1 MWPGTRGTGT
11 VDGMLVSKSAIQN
24 EFAKRLAEFAP
35 PGEQLQ
41 GLFEAEYGETPFVN
55 PTGNA
60 LFLLLTGN
68 FVLFVGAKRMSN
80 NPTQTLGRVPRAAI
94 RFLPPDNG
102 VAHFRVTAQMHDDRG
117 QWYQVRLKIHKM
129 WREEATAF
137 VAAVSAPAQPQQ
149 PPQQGYPQ
157 QQPYPPHG
165 QQQPYPQQPYPAQ
178 GQQQPYPQQPY
189 PPQGQQQPYPPQ
201 HYPPQGQQQP
211 IQPPYPGQPQQYPP
225 YQQPYPA
232 QPQQPSYPPQQ
243 GSGRS

>member
-1 MWPGTRGTGT
+1 LWPGKPGTGT

-80 NPTQTLGRVPRAAI
+80 NPTRTLGRVPRAAI

-102 VAHFRVTAQMHDDRG
+102 VAHFRVTAQMHDDQG
-117 QWYQVRLKIHKM
+117 QRYQVRLKIHKM

-137 VAAVSAPAQPQQ
+137 VAAVSAPAQQQPQQ
-149 PPQQGYPQ
+149 QGHPQ
-157 QQPYPPHG
+157 QQPYP
-165 QQQPYPQQPYPAQ
+165 QQ

-189 PPQGQQQPYPPQ
+189 PPQGYPQPAQ
-201 HYPPQGQQQP
+201 S
-211 IQPPYPGQPQQYPP
+211 PYPGQPQQYPP
-225 YQQPYPA
+225 YQQPYPP
-232 QPQQPSYPPQQ
+232 QPQQPPYPPRQ
-243 GSGRS
+243 GQGWS

>member
-102 VAHFRVTAQMHDDRG
+102 VAHFRVTAQMHDDQG

-157 QQPYPPHG
+157 QQPYP
-165 QQQPYPQQPYPAQ
+165 QQPYPQQ
-178 GQQQPYPQQPY
+178 GQQ
-189 PPQGQQQPYPPQ
+189 PPS
-201 HYPPQGQQQP
+201 
-211 IQPPYPGQPQQYPP
+211 QPPYPGQPQQYPP
-225 YQQPYPA
+225 YQQPYPP
-232 QPQQPSYPPQQ
+232 QPQQPPYPPRQ
-243 GSGRS
+243 GQGWS

>member
-1 MWPGTRGTGT
+1 LWPGTPGTGT

-102 VAHFRVTAQMHDDRG
+102 VAHFRVTAQMHDDQG
-117 QWYQVRLKIHKM
+117 QWYQIRLKIHKM

-149 PPQQGYPQ
+149 PPPQGYP
-157 QQPYPPHG
+157 
-165 QQQPYPQQPYPAQ
+165 QQQPYPQQPYPQQ
-178 GQQQPYPQQPY
+178 GRQQPYPQQY
-189 PPQGQQQPYPPQ
+189 PPQGQRQPV
-201 HYPPQGQQQP
+201 
-211 IQPPYPGQPQQYPP
+211 QPPYPGQPQRYPP
-225 YQQPYPA
+225 YQQPYPP
-232 QPQQPSYPPQQ
+232 QSQQPPYPPRQ
-243 GSGRS
+243 GQGWS

>member
-1 MWPGTRGTGT
+1 MWPGTPGTGT

-41 GLFEAEYGETPFVN
+41 GLFEAEYGETPFAN

-102 VAHFRVTAQMHDDRG
+102 VAHFRVTAQMHDDQG
-117 QWYQVRLKIHKM
+117 QWYQIRLKIHKM

-149 PPQQGYPQ
+149 PPPPQGYPQ
-157 QQPYPPHG
+157 QQPYP
-165 QQQPYPQQPYPAQ
+165 
-178 GQQQPYPQQPY
+178 QQPYPQQPY
-189 PPQGQQQPYPPQ
+189 PPQQ
-201 HYPPQGQQQP
+201 YPPQGQRQP
-211 IQPPYPGQPQQYPP
+211 VQPPYPGQPQRYPP
-225 YQQPYPA
+225 YQQPYPP
-232 QPQQPSYPPQQ
+232 QSQQPPYPPRQ
-243 GSGRS
+243 GQGWS

>member
-1 MWPGTRGTGT
+1 MWPGKPGTGT

-80 NPTQTLGRVPRAAI
+80 NPTRTLGRVPRAAI

-102 VAHFRVTAQMHDDRG
+102 VAHFRVTAQMHDDQG
-117 QWYQVRLKIHKM
+117 QRYQVRLKIHKM

-149 PPQQGYPQ
+149 PPPQGYPQ
-157 QQPYPPHG
+157 QQPYP
-165 QQQPYPQQPYPAQ
+165 
-178 GQQQPYPQQPY
+178 QQPYPQQPY
-189 PPQGQQQPYPPQ
+189 PPQQ
-201 HYPPQGQQQP
+201 YPPQGQPQP
-211 IQPPYPGQPQQYPP
+211 VQPPHPGQPRRYPP
-225 YQQPYPA
+225 YQQPYPP
-232 QPQQPSYPPQQ
+232 QSQQPPYPPRQ
-243 GSGRS
+243 GQGWS

>member
-1 MWPGTRGTGT
+1 MWPGTPGTGT

-102 VAHFRVTAQMHDDRG
+102 VAHFRVTAQMHDDQG

-157 QQPYPPHG
+157 QQPYP
-165 QQQPYPQQPYPAQ
+165 QQPYPQQ

-189 PPQGQQQPYPPQ
+189 PPQQ
-201 HYPPQGQQQP
+201 YPPQGQQQP
-211 IQPPYPGQPQQYPP
+211 YQPPYPGQPQQYPP
-225 YQQPYPA
+225 YQQPYPT
-232 QPQQPSYPPQQ
+232 QPQQPPYPPRQ
-243 GSGRS
+243 GQGWS

>member
-1 MWPGTRGTGT
+1 LWPGTPGTGT

-102 VAHFRVTAQMHDDRG
+102 VAHFRVTAQMHDDQG
-117 QWYQVRLKIHKM
+117 QWYQIRLKIHKM

-149 PPQQGYPQ
+149 PPPQGYPQ
-157 QQPYPPHG
+157 QQPYP
-165 QQQPYPQQPYPAQ
+165 
-178 GQQQPYPQQPY
+178 QQPYPQQPY
-189 PPQGQQQPYPPQ
+189 PPQQ
-201 HYPPQGQQQP
+201 YPPQGQPQP
-211 IQPPYPGQPQQYPP
+211 VQPPHPGQPRRYPP
-225 YQQPYPA
+225 YQQPYPP
-232 QPQQPSYPPQQ
+232 QSQQPPYPPRQ
-243 GSGRS
+243 GQGWS

>member
-1 MWPGTRGTGT
+1 LWPGKPGTGT

-80 NPTQTLGRVPRAAI
+80 NPTRTLGRVPRAAI

-102 VAHFRVTAQMHDDRG
+102 VAHFRVTAQMHDDQG
-117 QWYQVRLKIHKM
+117 QRYQVRLKIHKM

-137 VAAVSAPAQPQQ
+137 VAAVSAPAQQQ
-149 PPQQGYPQ
+149 PQQQGYPQ
-157 QQPYPPHG
+157 
-165 QQQPYPQQPYPAQ
+165 Q

-189 PPQGQQQPYPPQ
+189 PPQGHPQPA
-201 HYPPQGQQQP
+201 
-211 IQPPYPGQPQQYPP
+211 QPPYPGQPQQYPP
-225 YQQPYPA
+225 YQQPYPP
-232 QPQQPSYPPQQ
+232 QPQQPPYPPRQ
-243 GSGRS
+243 GQGWS

>member
-1 MWPGTRGTGT
+1 LWPGRRGTGT

-41 GLFEAEYGETPFVN
+41 GLFEAEYGETPFLN
-55 PTGNA
+55 PTGNP
-60 LFLLLTGN
+60 LFLLLTSN
-68 FVLFVGAKRMSN
+68 FVLFIGAKRMSN
-80 NPTQTLGRVPRAAI
+80 KPTQTLGRVPRAAI

-102 VAHFRVTAQMHDDRG
+102 VAHFRVTAQMHDDQG

-157 QQPYPPHG
+157 QQPYPP
-165 QQQPYPQQPYPAQ
+165 QPYPQQ
-178 GQQQPYPQQPY
+178 GQQQPYPQQQY
-189 PPQGQQQPYPPQ
+189 PPPGQQPPT
-201 HYPPQGQQQP
+201 
-211 IQPPYPGQPQQYPP
+211 QPPYPGQPQQYPP
-225 YQQPYPA
+225 YQQPYPP
-232 QPQQPSYPPQQ
+232 QPQQPPYPPQQ
-243 GSGRS
+243 GPGWS